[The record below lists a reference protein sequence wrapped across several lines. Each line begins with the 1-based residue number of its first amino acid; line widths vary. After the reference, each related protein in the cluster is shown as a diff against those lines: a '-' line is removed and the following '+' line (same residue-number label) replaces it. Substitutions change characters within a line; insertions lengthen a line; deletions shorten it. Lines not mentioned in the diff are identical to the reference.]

1 MVVKLVMKMEQLLVD
16 PVDLA
21 AEVVQLLLEE
31 QLLVDQEIL
40 PL

>member
-1 MVVKLVMKMEQLLVD
+1 VVVELVMKMEQLLVD

-21 AEVVQLLLEE
+21 VEVVQLLLEE